1 MMPNAPSDEVM
12 SLYRR
17 GEHFQRFGELNAAEE
32 SLKAAIEKD
41 ESFALAWNLLGLV
54 YQDGER
60 SAEALE
66 CFIKA
71 MEIDQKW
78 TEPIENAG
86 MLQYSEE
93 MYEET
98 IATLTKYLELGGKDL
113 DTLLA
118 LAKAAVQV
126 DDCQS
131 ILTVT
136 SSILEMHGDLYEV
149 WEMRGI
155 CQAQLGRYNAAC
167 TSLNAA
173 IDLNPRAV
181 SSLNTVG
188 NLCYEAKNYERAA
201 EFYEPSLLVRRK
213 QPDILFRYGTTLW
226 FLDRWAEAIPILE
239 KYTEMTPK
247 DPRGWNNLGVA
258 LREKGDVKKA
268 QECYRRALELDPEL
282 DIVKK
287 NIETAKEME
296 VFL

>member
-1 MMPNAPSDEVM
+1 MMPNTPSDEVM

-41 ESFALAWNLLGLV
+41 DSIALAWNLLGLV
-54 YQDGER
+54 YQDGEK

-66 CFIKA
+66 CFNKA
-71 MEIDQKW
+71 MEIDKKW

-86 MLQYSEE
+86 LLLYSEE

-98 IATLTKYLELGGKDL
+98 IELLIKYLELGGNEL

-118 LAKAAVQV
+118 LAKAAVQAN
-126 DDCQS
+126 DCQ
-131 ILTVT
+131 ILLAVT
-136 SSILEMHGDLYEV
+136 SSILETNDDLYEV

-155 CQAQLGRYNAAC
+155 CQAQLDRYNAAC

-173 IDLNPRAV
+173 IDLNPRAI

-188 NLCYEAKNYERAA
+188 NLCYDAQNYVRAA
-201 EFYEPSLLVRRK
+201 EFYEPSLSVRKK

-226 FLDRWAEAIPILE
+226 FLDRWIEAIPIFE
-239 KYTEMTPK
+239 TYTELSPD

-258 LREKGDVKKA
+258 LREKGDVTRSV
-268 QECYRRALELDPEL
+268 ECYKRALELDPEL
-282 DIVKK
+282 DVVKK
-287 NIETAKEME
+287 NMETAKEMQ
-296 VFL
+296 VLL

>member
-1 MMPNAPSDEVM
+1 MQNAPSDEAM

-17 GEHFQRFGELNAAEE
+17 GEHFRRFGELDAAED
-32 SLKAAIEKD
+32 SLRAAIEME

-54 YQDGER
+54 YQDGEK

-66 CFIKA
+66 CFISA
-71 MEIDQKW
+71 MEIDPEW

-93 MYEET
+93 MYEE
-98 IATLTKYLELGGKDL
+98 ALVTLTKYLELEGKEL
-113 DTLLA
+113 DPLLA
-118 LAKAAVQV
+118 MAKAAVQV

-131 ILTVT
+131 VLTVT
-136 SSILEMHGDLYEV
+136 SYILEIHVDLYEV
-149 WEMRGI
+149 WELRGK

-173 IDLNPRAV
+173 IDLNPRAL

-188 NLCYEAKNYERAA
+188 NLCYDAQNYERAA
-201 EFYEPSLLVRRK
+201 EFYESSLSVKRK
-213 QPDILFRYGTTLW
+213 QPEILFKYGTTLW
-226 FLDRWAEAIPILE
+226 FLDKWKEAIPILE
-239 KYTEMTPK
+239 KYTELSPN

-258 LREKGDVKKA
+258 LREKGDVKRA
-268 QECYRRALELDPEL
+268 VECYQKALELDSEL

-287 NIETAKEME
+287 NM
-296 VFL
+296 